1 VDKSIAKVKMEQEE
15 RNKRINQFE
24 EMMAQ
29 AEELESKQKF
39 EAAINLYETA
49 ADLNPDSEMPI
60 SNEWVDQEN
69 QRIGTGWTGKTRK
82 QEQFAAL
89 MADAKKP
96 KKQRITTMPRIPFFR
111 QQNFYPKKTDLRSAS
126 RP

>member
-60 SNEWVDQEN
+60 FKMNELTKKINELVRVEQEKRENKSN
-69 QRIGTGWTGKTRK
+69 
-82 QEQFAAL
+82 L
-89 MADAKKP
+89 
-96 KKQRITTMPRIPFFR
+96 
-111 QQNFYPKKTDLRSAS
+111 LL
-126 RP
+126 